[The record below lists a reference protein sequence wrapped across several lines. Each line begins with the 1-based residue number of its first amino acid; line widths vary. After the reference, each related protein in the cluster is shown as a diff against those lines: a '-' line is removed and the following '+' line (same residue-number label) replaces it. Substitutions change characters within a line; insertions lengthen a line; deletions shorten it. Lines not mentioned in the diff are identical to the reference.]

1 MVGGMKQR
9 TKGGRV
15 RTMTEARK
23 YTVEEVTQQLG
34 ITARTLHYYEEVGLL
49 PDVSRTEG
57 RHRLYC
63 ESMLARTRHI
73 LKLKQVLG
81 ASLQEIRDILQA
93 EEELDRIRT
102 SYYEEPHTEEERD
115 ELLDEASRR
124 LDAIIGHIDE
134 KMEKLQALREGFTER
149 LARANA
155 LKGRPRS

>member
-1 MVGGMKQR
+1 
-9 TKGGRV
+9 
-15 RTMTEARK
+15 MTEIRK
-23 YTVEEVTQQLG
+23 YTVEEVTRQLG

-49 PDVSRTEG
+49 PGVSRTEG

-93 EEELDRIRT
+93 EEELDRLKA
-102 SYYEEPHTEEERD
+102 SYYQEPHTEEERD
-115 ELLDEASRR
+115 ALLEEAAQR
-124 LDAIIGHIDE
+124 LEDILGHIDE
-134 KMEKLQALREGFTER
+134 KMEKLRMLRDGFAER

-155 LKGRPRS
+155 LKRRPRG